1 MEGENLIGDASPISL
16 NQRHPRASTLEVLVA
31 INPLSK

>member
-1 MEGENLIGDASPISL
+1 MEGKNLIGEASPISL
-16 NQRHPRASTLEVLVA
+16 NQRHPRASTLGVLVV